1 MKTVRISAGAG
12 YAGDRIEPALENIR
26 RGNIDYIM
34 FECLAE
40 RTIALAQKD
49 RAADPQKGYNRLLE
63 YRMERVLPL
72 LREHPVKIIT
82 NMGAANPVAAV
93 EKVRKMAAQYDLTDL
108 KIAAVI
114 GDEVTERIPAYG
126 DLTIME
132 TGEPLHTLADKIV
145 SANAYIGGRQ
155 ISQALADGAD
165 IVITG
170 RVADPALAVGPLMYE
185 FGKDY
190 DANVDFLGK
199 ATVAGHLLE
208 CGAQVTGGYF
218 ADPGVK
224 DVPELWNLGFPIL
237 TFTEDERILLEKLP
251 QTGGRLDRQTVTE
264 QLLYEIQDPA
274 NYFTPD
280 VIADFS
286 RLSVEELSDGR
297 VEVKGAAGKK
307 RTGTLKVS
315 VGYQDGYIGE
325 GQISYGGRNCVA
337 RAKLAAEVIQ
347 KRLVLLNKHY
357 SETRTDLIGVN
368 SLYGAEQ
375 EKVFPALQL
384 SEVRLRVAVRAGKK
398 RTRRSLAGR
407 SRRCMSMARPE
418 AAAPAAA
425 WSRCSPSPQ
434 CLSRRKTFTPRSAGK
449 GVSEYACIRH
459 RALPHGR
466 QGQHL
471 HYFRL
476 CLPPG
481 GLCHSGRETDGG
493 EGHGAVRSAG
503 RDPCGPV

>member
-26 RGNIDYIM
+26 RGNVDYIM

-49 RAADPQKGYNRLLE
+49 RAADPRKGYNRLLE
-63 YRMERVLPL
+63 YRMKRVLPL

-82 NMGAANPVAAV
+82 NMGAANPAAAA
-93 EKVRKMAAQYDLTDL
+93 EKVREMAARYDLTDL

-126 DLTIME
+126 NFTVME
-132 TGEPLHTLADKIV
+132 TGEPLHTLADRIV

-155 ISQALADGAD
+155 ISQALAEGAD

-190 DANVDFLGK
+190 DADVDFLGK

-224 DVPELWNLGFPIL
+224 DVPE
-237 TFTEDERILLEKLP
+237 
-251 QTGGRLDRQTVTE
+251 
-264 QLLYEIQDPA
+264 QLLYEIQNPA

-286 RLSVEELSDGR
+286 HLSVEELPDGR

-347 KRLVLLNKHY
+347 KRLALLNEHY
-357 SETRTDLIGVN
+357 SETRTDLIGIN
-368 SLYGAEQ
+368 SLYGTEQ
-375 EKVFPALQL
+375 EKVFPAPQL
-384 SEVRLRVAVRAGKK
+384 SEVRLRVAVRSEKK
-398 RTRRSLAGR
+398 EDA
-407 SRRCMSMARPE
+407 E
-418 AAAPAAA
+418 
-425 WSRCSPSPQ
+425 
-434 CLSRRKTFTPRSAGK
+434 
-449 GVSEYACIRH
+449 VI
-459 RALPHGR
+459 
-466 QGQHL
+466 
-471 HYFRL
+471 
-476 CLPPG
+476 
-481 GLCHSGRETDGG
+481 GREVEALYVNGPAGG
-493 EGHGAVRSAG
+493 GGVRSSMESVLSIASVLIPEG
-503 RDPCGPV
+503 DVYPTVCWERGE

>member
-1 MKTVRISAGAG
+1 MKAVRISAGAG

-26 RGNIDYIM
+26 RGNVDYIM

-49 RAADPQKGYNRLLE
+49 RAADSQKGYNRLLE

-82 NMGAANPVAAV
+82 NMGAANPVAAA

-126 DLTIME
+126 DLAIME

-190 DANVDFLGK
+190 DADVDFLGK

-286 RLSVEELSDGR
+286 QLSVDELSDGR

-375 EKVFPALQL
+375 EKVFPAPQL
-384 SEVRLRVAVRAGKK
+384 SEVRLRVAVRTEKK
-398 RTRRSLAGR
+398 EDA
-407 SRRCMSMARPE
+407 E
-418 AAAPAAA
+418 
-425 WSRCSPSPQ
+425 
-434 CLSRRKTFTPRSAGK
+434 
-449 GVSEYACIRH
+449 VI
-459 RALPHGR
+459 
-466 QGQHL
+466 
-471 HYFRL
+471 
-476 CLPPG
+476 
-481 GLCHSGRETDGG
+481 GREIEALYVNGPAGG
-493 EGHGAVRSAG
+493 GGVRSSVESVLSIASVLIPEEDVHPTVCWERG
-503 RDPCGPV
+503 E

>member
-82 NMGAANPVAAV
+82 NMGAANPVAAA
-93 EKVRKMAAQYDLTDL
+93 EKVREMAAQYHLTDL

-145 SANAYIGGRQ
+145 SANAYIGGR
-155 ISQALADGAD
+155 
-165 IVITG
+165 
-170 RVADPALAVGPLMYE
+170 VADPALAVGPLMYE

-190 DANVDFLGK
+190 DADVDFLGK

-224 DVPELWNLGFPIL
+224 DVPELWDLGFPIL

-398 RTRRSLAGR
+398 EDA
-407 SRRCMSMARPE
+407 E
-418 AAAPAAA
+418 
-425 WSRCSPSPQ
+425 
-434 CLSRRKTFTPRSAGK
+434 
-449 GVSEYACIRH
+449 VI
-459 RALPHGR
+459 
-466 QGQHL
+466 
-471 HYFRL
+471 
-476 CLPPG
+476 
-481 GLCHSGRETDGG
+481 GREIEALYVNGPAGG
-493 EGHGAVRSAG
+493 GGARSSVESVLSIASVLIPEEDVHPTVCWERG
-503 RDPCGPV
+503 E

>member
-1 MKTVRISAGAG
+1 MHFQKFWTNEVAEMKTVRISAGAG

-82 NMGAANPVAAV
+82 NMGAANPVAAA
-93 EKVRKMAAQYDLTDL
+93 EKVREMAAQYDLTDL

-155 ISQALADGAD
+155 ISQALANGAD

-190 DANVDFLGK
+190 DADVDFLGK

-224 DVPELWNLGFPIL
+224 DVPELWDLGFPIL

-398 RTRRSLAGR
+398 EDA
-407 SRRCMSMARPE
+407 E
-418 AAAPAAA
+418 
-425 WSRCSPSPQ
+425 
-434 CLSRRKTFTPRSAGK
+434 
-449 GVSEYACIRH
+449 VI
-459 RALPHGR
+459 
-466 QGQHL
+466 
-471 HYFRL
+471 
-476 CLPPG
+476 
-481 GLCHSGRETDGG
+481 GREIEALYVNGPAGG
-493 EGHGAVRSAG
+493 GGARSSVESVLSIASVLIPEEDVHPTVCWERG
-503 RDPCGPV
+503 E

>member
-1 MKTVRISAGAG
+1 MRPTVGF
-12 YAGDRIEPALENIR
+12 ALCGSFCTFR
-26 RGNIDYIM
+26 KAID
-34 FECLAE
+34 
-40 RTIALAQKD
+40 AL
-49 RAADPQKGYNRLLE
+49 RAL
-63 YRMERVLPL
+63 
-72 LREHPVKIIT
+72 T
-82 NMGAANPVAAV
+82 
-93 EKVRKMAAQYDLTDL
+93 AQYTVVPIFSDAAWETDTRFG
-108 KIAAVI
+108 ASADFRA
-114 GDEVTERIPAYG
+114 GVTALCG
-126 DLTIME
+126 T
-132 TGEPLHTLADKIV
+132 EPLHTLADKIV

-190 DANVDFLGK
+190 DADVDFLGK

-251 QTGGRLDRQTVTE
+251 QAGGRLDRQTVTE

-286 RLSVEELSDGR
+286 QLSVEELSDGR

-375 EKVFPALQL
+375 EKVFPAPQL
-384 SEVRLRVAVRAGKK
+384 SEVRLRVAVRAEKK
-398 RTRRSLAGR
+398 EDA
-407 SRRCMSMARPE
+407 E
-418 AAAPAAA
+418 
-425 WSRCSPSPQ
+425 
-434 CLSRRKTFTPRSAGK
+434 
-449 GVSEYACIRH
+449 VI
-459 RALPHGR
+459 
-466 QGQHL
+466 
-471 HYFRL
+471 
-476 CLPPG
+476 
-481 GLCHSGRETDGG
+481 GREIEALYVNGPAGG
-493 EGHGAVRSAG
+493 GGVRSSVESVLSIASVLIPEEDVHPTVCWERG
-503 RDPCGPV
+503 E

>member
-1 MKTVRISAGAG
+1 MKAVRISAGAG
-12 YAGDRIEPALENIR
+12 YAGDRTEPALENIR
-26 RGNIDYIM
+26 RGNVDYIM

-82 NMGAANPVAAV
+82 NMGAANPVAAA

-126 DLTIME
+126 DLAIMV

-170 RVADPALAVGPLMYE
+170 R
-185 FGKDY
+185 
-190 DANVDFLGK
+190 
-199 ATVAGHLLE
+199 E

-286 RLSVEELSDGR
+286 QLSVEELSDGR

-325 GQISYGGRNCVA
+325 GQISYRGRNCVA

-375 EKVFPALQL
+375 EKVFPAPQL
-384 SEVRLRVAVRAGKK
+384 SEVRLRVAVRAEKK
-398 RTRRSLAGR
+398 EDA
-407 SRRCMSMARPE
+407 E
-418 AAAPAAA
+418 
-425 WSRCSPSPQ
+425 
-434 CLSRRKTFTPRSAGK
+434 
-449 GVSEYACIRH
+449 VI
-459 RALPHGR
+459 
-466 QGQHL
+466 
-471 HYFRL
+471 
-476 CLPPG
+476 
-481 GLCHSGRETDGG
+481 GREIEALYVNGPAGG
-493 EGHGAVRSAG
+493 GGVRSSVESVLSIASVLIPEEDVHPTVCWERG
-503 RDPCGPV
+503 E

>member
-1 MKTVRISAGAG
+1 MTHIKDYTGRRAHLIGIGGSSMSGLAGMLVKLGVRVTGSDSARS
-12 YAGDRIEPALENIR
+12 YTTDALEQSGIHVFIGQR
-26 RGNIDYIM
+26 
-34 FECLAE
+34 AE
-40 RTIALAQKD
+40 
-49 RAADPQKGYNRLLE
+49 N
-63 YRMERVLPL
+63 V
-72 LREHPVKIIT
+72 
-82 NMGAANPVAAV
+82 
-93 EKVRKMAAQYDLTDL
+93 
-108 KIAAVI
+108 
-114 GDEVTERIPAYG
+114 
-126 DLTIME
+126 
-132 TGEPLHTLADKIV
+132 
-145 SANAYIGGRQ
+145 
-155 ISQALADGAD
+155 DGAD

-190 DANVDFLGK
+190 DADVDFLGK

-251 QTGGRLDRQTVTE
+251 QAGGRLDRQTVTE

-286 RLSVEELSDGR
+286 QLSVEELSDGR

-375 EKVFPALQL
+375 EKVFPAPQL
-384 SEVRLRVAVRAGKK
+384 SEVRLRVAVRAEKK
-398 RTRRSLAGR
+398 EDA
-407 SRRCMSMARPE
+407 E
-418 AAAPAAA
+418 
-425 WSRCSPSPQ
+425 
-434 CLSRRKTFTPRSAGK
+434 
-449 GVSEYACIRH
+449 VI
-459 RALPHGR
+459 
-466 QGQHL
+466 
-471 HYFRL
+471 
-476 CLPPG
+476 
-481 GLCHSGRETDGG
+481 GREIEALYVNGPAGG
-493 EGHGAVRSAG
+493 GGVRSSVESVLSIASVLIPEEDVHPTVCWERG
-503 RDPCGPV
+503 E